1 VRYAPNQTPDNVQ
14 GNEFFGSEFYRIK
27 EALRNLEVDGLTVYK
42 GSPAKVAF
50 VVNDSGIG
58 VYDTVGANPIIE
70 LFNNTP
76 LRTGFLRFTDTVG
89 TLEQTNS
96 NSGQLVFTAKD
107 AGGAAQ
113 SLVWQAVNGILTAFA
128 KEALRTSDT
137 FLRLNQNGDFTGG
150 VFSPGVLRADGG
162 LQTVLIARADGGVD
176 LGNAVG
182 RLRLGAT
189 RGSINTI
196 DAIGGWYGY
205 QCNAR
210 VAFLH
215 DGVTAF
221 EIRDLVNTKIL
232 FGATLGAESSMYQN
246 NVQTAKTAVSD
257 FQVHDGTAFRSVFK
271 GQKFKSAQQTNA
283 TFGSVAHGFG
293 ALPTFYQVVL
303 VCITTE
309 KSYAV
314 GDEVDLLSAE
324 GSSGQFPAV
333 WADATN
339 VGWAMVQTNPFINT
353 KGSAVNSA
361 ITAAN
366 WKIVVKAWLWQ

>member
-107 AGGAAQ
+107 AGGVAR
-113 SLVWQAVNGILTAFA
+113 SLVWQAVNGILSAYA
-128 KEALRTSDT
+128 KEVARTSDA
-137 FLRLNQNGDFTGG
+137 FLRLNHNGDFASG
-150 VFSPGVLRADGG
+150 VITPGVLRADGG
-162 LQTVLIARADGGVD
+162 LETVLIVRADGGVD

-189 RGSINTI
+189 RGSVNVI
-196 DAIGGWYGY
+196 DAVGGWYGY
-205 QCNAR
+205 QMNAR
-210 VAFLH
+210 VAVLH
-215 DGVTAF
+215 DGANAF
-221 EIRDLVNTKIL
+221 EIRDMVNSKTL
-232 FGATLGAESSMYQN
+232 FAATLAAESSMYQN
-246 NVQTAKTAVSD
+246 NVQTFKTAVSNALL
-257 FQVHDGTAFRSVFK
+257 HDGTVFRKMIFDTGQQAINAAATGAF
-271 GQKFKSAQQTNA
+271 
-283 TFGSVAHGFG
+283 AHSLGYTPG
-293 ALPTFYQVVL
+293 VVHYFL
-303 VCITTE
+303 ECTTADVG
-309 KSYAV
+309 YAV
-314 GDEVDLLSAE
+314 GDRVAIPITISTTTAA
-324 GSSGQFPAV
+324 GIQG
-333 WADATN
+333 WCNATN
-339 VGWAMVQTNPFINT
+339 IGYARSAAIHLGN
-353 KGSAVNSA
+353 KGTGAAAA
-361 ITAAN
+361 ITFTSWRFRA
-366 WKIVVKAWLWQ
+366 IVTL